1 MKTKMKIV
9 GEVETEEAREVE
21 KRDYIKPDSLAA
33 FLKTCTDN
41 ELCGRICRAVAG
53 QDVRTNTTE
62 DALVKLILTD
72 LESYGDRCK
81 RIREGCRIRKA
92 RWRKRIEE
100 EADREFDRRRK
111 AGKEDEE

>member
-53 QDVRTNTTE
+53 QDVRTNNTE

-81 RIREGCRIRKA
+81 RIREGCRIRKE
-92 RWRKRIEE
+92 RWRKAHEN
-100 EADREFDRRRK
+100 D
-111 AGKEDEE
+111 GKETVGKTNEAAA